1 MTLLDW
7 KEELKTIC
15 PSEHIS
21 FEEPMSR
28 HTSFRIGGPAECYVV
43 PKDAE
48 ELKQV
53 ILFAKA
59 NAIPFTVIG
68 NGTNLLVS
76 DEGIRGIV
84 IRMEDGTFGETGTDG
99 DRVIYRA
106 DAGVLFSS
114 FAKAVVKLGYS
125 ELAYATGIPGSVGGA
140 VVMNAGAYGGEV
152 KDTLRSV
159 TVLTKDGEIVERAA
173 EELQLSYR
181 HSNLSEKEEIVIS
194 AVFALKMGSPEEAL
208 SMQADYTA
216 RRKDKQPLEYPSAG
230 STFKR
235 PEGYFAG
242 KLIEDCGLRGFQI
255 GGAQVSEKHCGF
267 VINKADATA
276 EDVMQLIGYVQRT
289 VSERF
294 GVVLEPEVRFLGF

>member
-1 MTLLDW
+1 MTILDW

-15 PSEHIS
+15 PPGNVS

-28 HTSFRIGGPAECYVV
+28 HTSFRIGGPAECYIAL
-43 PKDAE
+43 KDAE
-48 ELKQV
+48 ELKRV

-59 NAIPFTVIG
+59 QDIPYTVIG

-76 DEGIRGIV
+76 DEGIKGIV
-84 IRMEDGTFGETGTDG
+84 IKMEDGAVTELGTDG
-99 DRVIYRA
+99 DRVLYRA

-114 FAKAVVKLGYS
+114 FAKAVVRLGFE

-152 KDTLRSV
+152 KDTLKNV
-159 TVLTKDGEIVERAA
+159 TVLTKDGEVVERTA
-173 EELQLSYR
+173 EELELSYR
-181 HSNLSEKEEIVIS
+181 HSNLTEKEEIVIS
-194 AVFALKMGSPEEAL
+194 AVFALKKGSPEEAL
-208 SMQADYTA
+208 ILQADYTA
-216 RRKDKQPLEYPSAG
+216 RRKEKQPLEYPSAG

-235 PEGYFAG
+235 PQGHFAG

-255 GGAQVSEKHCGF
+255 GGAQISEKHCGF

-276 EDVMQLIGYVQRT
+276 EDVMQLIGHVQRT